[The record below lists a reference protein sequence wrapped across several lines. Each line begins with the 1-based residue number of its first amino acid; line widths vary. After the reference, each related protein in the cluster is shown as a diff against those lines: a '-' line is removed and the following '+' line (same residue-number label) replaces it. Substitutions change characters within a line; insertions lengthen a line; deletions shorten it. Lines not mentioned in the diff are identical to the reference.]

1 MAAASGTYF
10 ALIPVKT
17 GVASEDPP
25 MILNVSAGIVDRQ
38 LDGAL
43 SNFKVS
49 LPVLVTLM
57 ISLRAWTVLTD
68 SGPAQLVL
76 III

>member
-1 MAAASGTYF
+1 
-10 ALIPVKT
+10 LIPVKI

-38 LDGAL
+38 LDGSL

-49 LPVLVTLM
+49 LPVLVTTVV
-57 ISLRAWTVLTD
+57 SLSSWTVLTD
-68 SGPAQLVL
+68 SGPA
-76 III
+76 